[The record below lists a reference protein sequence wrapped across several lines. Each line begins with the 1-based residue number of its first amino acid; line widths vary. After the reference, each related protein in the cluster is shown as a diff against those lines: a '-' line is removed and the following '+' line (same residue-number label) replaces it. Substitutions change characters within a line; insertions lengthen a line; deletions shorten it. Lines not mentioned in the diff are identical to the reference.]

1 MAEYYPSKTSY
12 NSRWG
17 GNEVASCLA
26 CDHRQ
31 SGSCACE
38 GCQEVNRIAAQQK
51 AEQEAVAKQEFQQQL
66 ERRLIETKLPAVSY
80 ESLSFSQKV
89 YLGAI
94 TRGGIDEGF
103 NFIRPLDQFI
113 TLLAPTYSYQGVILN
128 SLTKTVPALVIS
140 PHSPTEVFNKT
151 EQGFSYHPTQVSWE
165 LNVSIGTLVKVPLV
179 EAIMNPVSL
188 DTTPEQKLQ
197 LWREIALQEVLEDF
211 LESISSL
218 LNVDFSVGEM
228 TITVFNNLLLDY
240 STAQIYGIIH
250 KAINEALRFKAEK
263 QTSNKHAANY
273 VISNAQSYGER
284 AKAKGWELNSFSRK
298 RNRPISV
305 ISRFYFE
312 KVLGIADKGFYE
324 KPNLDLCQ

>member
-1 MAEYYPSKTSY
+1 
-12 NSRWG
+12 
-17 GNEVASCLA
+17 
-26 CDHRQ
+26 
-31 SGSCACE
+31 
-38 GCQEVNRIAAQQK
+38 
-51 AEQEAVAKQEFQQQL
+51 
-66 ERRLIETKLPAVSY
+66 
-80 ESLSFSQKV
+80 
-89 YLGAI
+89 
-94 TRGGIDEGF
+94 
-103 NFIRPLDQFI
+103 
-113 TLLAPTYSYQGVILN
+113 
-128 SLTKTVPALVIS
+128 
-140 PHSPTEVFNKT
+140 
-151 EQGFSYHPTQVSWE
+151 
-165 LNVSIGTLVKVPLV
+165 
-179 EAIMNPVSL
+179 MNPVSL